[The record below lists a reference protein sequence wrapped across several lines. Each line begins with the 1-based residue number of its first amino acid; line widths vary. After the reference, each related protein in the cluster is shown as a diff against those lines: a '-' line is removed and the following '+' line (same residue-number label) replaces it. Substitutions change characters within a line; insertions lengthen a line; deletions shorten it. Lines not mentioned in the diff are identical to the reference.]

1 MCVCVCVL
9 CLSREEEESL
19 CADKLPMEYSE
30 STVAPEA
37 SHGPRGRDSGRE
49 RGRVE
54 KQCDGGWREGASGER
69 GLHRLSELIK
79 EPRVC
84 CVCTVPC
91 PEGGWGYSG

>member
-1 MCVCVCVL
+1 MCVSVCGCVL

-19 CADKLPMEYSE
+19 CAYKLPMEYSE

-54 KQCDGGWREGASGER
+54 KQCVTEGR
-69 GLHRLSELIK
+69 
-79 EPRVC
+79 
-84 CVCTVPC
+84 
-91 PEGGWGYSG
+91 GWGGGGVCGGEW